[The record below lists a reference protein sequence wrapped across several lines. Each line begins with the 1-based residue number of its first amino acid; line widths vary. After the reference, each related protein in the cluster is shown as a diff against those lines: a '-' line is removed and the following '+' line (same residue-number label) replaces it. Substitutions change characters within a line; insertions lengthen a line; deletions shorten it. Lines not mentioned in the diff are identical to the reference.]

1 MDFNDIESRR
11 RFRLNCR
18 LLRNSEKLDI
28 RLDGQRRG
36 ESLIDYL
43 VRVGIASDPY
53 AAAEALIVA
62 RRMQRQRDDVLQML
76 NDIPAEQLPED
87 LRKLLAG

>member
-62 RRMQRQRDDVLQML
+62 RRMQR
-76 NDIPAEQLPED
+76 
-87 LRKLLAG
+87 